1 MNWLKKLLNI
11 DDLKEEIKE
20 AAIVNHD
27 EVMLLTLETERLDRE
42 LIVSKNAKNEA
53 DAKTIKLDKAL
64 TDCET
69 KYMQVAEENIKL
81 KRNSNVSDVK
91 RYKQYCR
98 EKDAKIESLS
108 VLYENNKNLR
118 EAYEFIANDENREV
132 TREAI
137 STRLSVYMKEKDL
150 SYADA
155 TRIFKVDRNAVREL
169 RKGIRTM
176 SVNNLQNFYEILCE
190 HFDCDVLELVKKK
203 VSE

>member
-27 EVMLLTLETERLDRE
+27 EVMLLTLETERLERE

-53 DAKTIKLDKAL
+53 DAKAIKLDKAL

-118 EAYEFIANDENREV
+118 EAYEFIEDMSNKQDLMKNLGYNFKRYVDENNINITTLAKDLGLVRE
-132 TREAI
+132 TLRRIYE
-137 STRLSVYMKEKDL
+137 STRGTSI
-150 SYADA
+150 
-155 TRIFKVDRNAVREL
+155 TTFKLIEYDMCKKL
-169 RKGIRTM
+169 
-176 SVNNLQNFYEILCE
+176 
-190 HFDCDVLELVKKK
+190 DCNSLDLVKKK